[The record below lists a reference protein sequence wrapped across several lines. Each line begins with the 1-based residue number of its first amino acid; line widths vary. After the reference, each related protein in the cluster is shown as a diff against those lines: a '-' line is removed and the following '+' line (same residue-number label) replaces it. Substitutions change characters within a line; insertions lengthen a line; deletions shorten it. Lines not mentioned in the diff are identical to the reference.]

1 MIHMGDD
8 FSRLTPEGRHP
19 SDQSGQSGNHE
30 DGDTH
35 ELGPDWESEA
45 TDSTQ
50 QDTYEKGLYEP
61 EDL

>member
-8 FSRLTPEGRHP
+8 FSRLIPEGRHP
-19 SDQSGQSGNHE
+19 SDQSGTPDWE
-30 DGDTH
+30 DPKTQ